1 MEYTPEITGCKVWRA
16 TVWGTTPG
24 ATPYLGP
31 DTGPTARHLKIKL
44 LMDPYLKRY
53 NNYVNIPEILT
64 ASGKRMSDLPT
75 LPQYCHPTGQSFLCW
90 NGVLGRCFRGPRCR
104 FARGHIKKGESTEAF
119 ADSVTD
125 GVSKGVLHFINLP
138 LGEGGDGGSPKNK
151 RKGGGVGAPAG
162 A

>member
-1 MEYTPEITGCKVWRA
+1 MQGMTGHRMGDHPRGLPLLPGTRHRSYTDPHG
-16 TVWGTTPG
+16 
-24 ATPYLGP
+24 
-31 DTGPTARHLKIKL
+31 GPTPPGRGGYKDTRHLKIKL

-104 FARGHIKKGESTEAF
+104 FARGHIKKGESTKAF
-119 ADSVTD
+119 CRQHHRRRHQQRCSTFHKPP
-125 GVSKGVLHFINLP
+125 GQ
-138 LGEGGDGGSPKNK
+138 GGQ
-151 RKGGGVGAPAG
+151 
-162 A
+162 